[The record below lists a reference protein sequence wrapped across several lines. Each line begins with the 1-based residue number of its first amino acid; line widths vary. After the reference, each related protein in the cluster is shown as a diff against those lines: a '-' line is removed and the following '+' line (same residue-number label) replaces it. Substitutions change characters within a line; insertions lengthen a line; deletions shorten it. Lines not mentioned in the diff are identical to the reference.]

1 MTVGATPDYMP
12 TSVQR
17 RNLLFVVADG
27 AVIGLMSAAA
37 SFVSVFVI
45 RLGASPLWVSLLSSI
60 PSAIALVM
68 TLPWSQFAERQTR
81 PQRVFAWARL
91 AVHVVYPLVALAPLL
106 LQGKQAAR
114 AIILIWSLSAL
125 PSSLS
130 NVMFTLVMG
139 NAVPPEKRS
148 LLMSRR
154 WMIMGAANLAAL
166 PLVSRLIDRVH
177 FPLGYQIA
185 FGMNALFAG
194 LAFFLAHKIAVP
206 EREAS
211 YPQNTLPLW
220 SRVQGQA
227 REVLEEKPFL
237 IFVSGRMLLNLG
249 LALVSAIIPLY
260 WVKDLKVSDTW
271 VGYFNAASSA
281 ATLIA
286 YVPWTRIKSKYG
298 TRWTLIP
305 SVLGAA
311 LYPALL
317 ALARAPA
324 AVLPIV
330 AFNGLVG
337 SGLNLAFF
345 EALLDTC
352 PRNKQALY
360 IAINM
365 TAVHLMGVI
374 GPPVGAALSNALG
387 TRWVLVIATL
397 IAVLGVGIFGFV
409 SATTPK
415 GQRARDAIQR
425 QLRIWASRANRI
437 RKG

>member
-1 MTVGATPDYMP
+1 MP
-12 TSVQR
+12 TSIQR
-17 RNLLFVVADG
+17 RNLITVVVDG

-37 SFVSVFVI
+37 SFASVFVI

-68 TLPWSQFAERQTR
+68 TIPWSQFAERQTR

-91 AVHVVYPLVALAPLL
+91 AVHVVYPLVALVPFL
-106 LQGKQAAR
+106 LQGEVAAQ

-139 NAVPPEKRS
+139 NAVPTEKRS

-154 WMIMGAANLAAL
+154 WMILGGANLAAL
-166 PLVSRLIDRVH
+166 PLVSQLIERVT
-177 FPLGYQIA
+177 FPRGYQIA
-185 FGMNALFAG
+185 FGVNALFAIV
-194 LAFFLAHKIAVP
+194 AFIIANRIVVP
-206 EREAS
+206 ERKAT
-211 YPQNTLPLW
+211 YPRNTLPLW

-227 REVLEEKPFL
+227 REVLNERPFL
-237 IFVSGRMLLNLG
+237 IFVSGRVLLNLG
-249 LALVSAIIPLY
+249 LAMVSAIIPLY
-260 WVKDLKVSDTW
+260 WVVDLNVSDTW
-271 VGYFNAASSA
+271 VGYFNAASSG

-286 YVPWTRIKSKYG
+286 YMPWTRIKGKYG
-298 TRWTLIP
+298 TRYILIP
-305 SVLGAA
+305 CVLGTA

-317 ALARAPA
+317 SLARGPA

-330 AFNGLVG
+330 AYNGLIG

-345 EALLDTC
+345 DALLDAC

-365 TAVHLMGVI
+365 TAIHLTGVI
-374 GPPVGAALSNALG
+374 GPPIGAALSG
-387 TRWVLVIATL
+387 VISIRWVLVCATL
-397 IAVLGVGIFGFV
+397 VALVGVGVFGFAGT
-409 SATTPK
+409 SAPR
-415 GQRARDAIQR
+415 GHRARGAIQR
-425 QLRIWASRANRI
+425 RLRAWASWAKRI
-437 RKG
+437 TRR

>member
-1 MTVGATPDYMP
+1 MNQEAQLDYMP

-17 RNLLFVVADG
+17 RNLIAVVIDG

-45 RLGASPLWVSLLSSI
+45 RLGASALWVSLLSSI

-68 TLPWSQFAERQTR
+68 TLPWSQFAERQGR

-91 AVHVVYPLVALAPLL
+91 AVHVVYPLVALTPFVLH
-106 LQGKQAAR
+106 GEAAAK

-154 WMIMGAANLAAL
+154 WMILGAANLAAL
-166 PLVSRLIDRVH
+166 PLVSRLFDRVA

-185 FGMNALFAG
+185 FGVNVVFAI
-194 LAFFLAHKIAVP
+194 LAFILAGQISVP

-211 YPQNTLPLW
+211 YPRNTLPLW

-227 REVLEEKPFL
+227 REVLQEKPFM
-237 IFVSGRMLLNLG
+237 IFVGGRMFLALG

-260 WVKDLKVSDTW
+260 WVRDLRVSDTW
-271 VGYFNAASSA
+271 VGYFNSASSA
-281 ATLIA
+281 ATLVA
-286 YVPWTRIKSKYG
+286 YVPWTRLKRKYG
-298 TRWTLIP
+298 TRWTLLP
-305 SVLGAA
+305 AVLGAA

-317 ALARAPA
+317 ALARAPVG
-324 AVLPIV
+324 VLPVI

-345 EALLDTC
+345 DALLDTC
-352 PRNKQALY
+352 PRNKQALF

-374 GPPVGAALSNALG
+374 GPPIGAALRGQVS

-397 IAVLGVGIFGFV
+397 TALIGFGVFAFV
-409 SATTPK
+409 SASAPRR
-415 GQRARDAIQR
+415 GNARQAMR
-425 QLRIWASRANRI
+425 QKVRTWTAWMRRIARR
-437 RKG
+437 

>member
-1 MTVGATPDYMP
+1 MTETAPAEYMP

-17 RNLLFVVADG
+17 RNLIAVAIDG

-81 PQRVFAWARL
+81 PQRVFAWSRL
-91 AVHVVYPLVALAPLL
+91 AVHVVYPLVAVTPLL
-106 LQGKQAAR
+106 LQGEQAAR

-139 NAVPPEKRS
+139 NAVPPEKRA

-154 WMIMGAANLAAL
+154 WMILGGATLAAL
-166 PLVSRLIDRVH
+166 PLVSRLIDRVV

-185 FGMNALFAG
+185 FGINVL
-194 LAFFLAHKIAVP
+194 LAIAAFVLANRIVVP
-206 EREAS
+206 ERETS
-211 YPQNTLPLW
+211 YPRNTLPLW
-220 SRVQGQA
+220 ARVPGQA
-227 REVLEEKPFL
+227 NEVLKEKPFL

-249 LALVSAIIPLY
+249 LSLVAAIIPLY
-260 WVKDLKVSDTW
+260 WVKELNASDTW
-271 VGYFNAASSA
+271 VGYFSAASSA

-317 ALARAPA
+317 ALAQTPA
-324 AVLPIV
+324 AVVPIV
-330 AFNGLVG
+330 AFNGLIG

-360 IAINM
+360 IALNM
-365 TAVHLMGVI
+365 TAIHLMGVI
-374 GPPVGAALSNALG
+374 GPPLGAALSNAVS
-387 TRWVLVIATL
+387 TRGVLVIATTVAL
-397 IAVLGVGIFGFV
+397 LGVGIFGFV
-409 SATTPK
+409 SATTPRD
-415 GQRARDAIQR
+415 QRARDAVQR
-425 QLRIWASRANRI
+425 RLRLWTAWLERI
-437 RKG
+437 RKK

>member
-1 MTVGATPDYMP
+1 
-12 TSVQR
+12 
-17 RNLLFVVADG
+17 
-27 AVIGLMSAAA
+27 
-37 SFVSVFVI
+37 
-45 RLGASPLWVSLLSSI
+45 
-60 PSAIALVM
+60 
-68 TLPWSQFAERQTR
+68 
-81 PQRVFAWARL
+81 L
-91 AVHVVYPLVALAPLL
+91 AVHVVYPLVAVTPFV
-106 LQGKQAAR
+106 LQEEQAAR

-154 WMIMGAANLAAL
+154 WMILGAANLAAL
-166 PLVSRLIDRVH
+166 PLVSQLIDRVA
-177 FPLGYQIA
+177 FPRGYQIA
-185 FGMNALFAG
+185 FGVNVLFAI
-194 LAFFLAHKIAVP
+194 LAFILANKLVIP
-206 EREAS
+206 EREMS
-211 YPQNTLPLW
+211 YPRNTLPLW

-227 REVLEEKPFL
+227 REVLQEKPFI
-237 IFVSGRMLLNLG
+237 IFVSGRMALNLG
-249 LALVSAIIPLY
+249 LALVSAIIPMY
-260 WVKDLKVSDTW
+260 WVKDLNASDTW

-286 YVPWTRIKSKYG
+286 YVPWTRIKGKYG

-317 ALARAPA
+317 ALAQTPA

-374 GPPVGAALSNALG
+374 GPPIGAALSEATG
-387 TRWVLVIATL
+387 TRGALVIATL
-397 IAVLGVGIFGFV
+397 IAMLGVGVFGFV
-409 SATTPK
+409 SATTRK
-415 GQRARDAIQR
+415 GQRARDAVQR
-425 QLRIWASRANRI
+425 QLRTWASWVKRI